1 MVVEMAGVMVRV
13 AVLPE
18 VMLRVMMVY
27 VRVLRR

>member
-27 VRVLRR
+27 ARVLRR